1 MKTNC
6 NLIFSFCLW
15 LAITPCI
22 GQDLSKAEIF
32 TTVKGSF
39 EKMYPG
45 AQVAEWELEKNNIYE
60 VEFTYNN
67 SEYEANYEEDG
78 KWISTEKEL
87 ATNEIPVSIS
97 ESLKASEWAS
107 WEIDEVNELSTPE
120 RKKFYEVELE
130 QSVNKLFVY
139 FLPDGSLVEKA
150 EKSKF

>member
-1 MKTNC
+1 MKTNR
-6 NLIFSFCLW
+6 NIIFSFCLL
-15 LAITPCI
+15 LAITPCT

-78 KWISTEKEL
+78 KWISTEREMK
-87 ATNEIPVSIS
+87 TNEIPLSIS

-107 WEIDEVNELSTPE
+107 WEIDEVNELSTP
-120 RKKFYEVELE
+120 KQDKFYEVELE
-130 QSVNKLFVY
+130 QGNDKLY
-139 FLPDGSLVEKA
+139 LYYLPNGSLIEKA